1 MNAGWHAR
9 NKKIQNF
16 LLNKISFH
24 SAQQDESSR
33 GDRIFNA
40 FNVKQGKG
48 MPFKTR
54 ETKKKEQ
61 ASIMAKSKWGKGY
74 ETVVKEELALNLT
87 SNCLNVETF
96 NARIKEQIA
105 KEGMRHLE

>member
-1 MNAGWHAR
+1 MQNS
-9 NKKIQNF
+9 KKSTTF

-24 SAQQDESSR
+24 SSQQDESTR

-40 FNVKQGKG
+40 FNVKQGRG
-48 MPFKTR
+48 MGFKTR

-61 ASIMAKSKWGKGY
+61 TQIMAKNKWGKGFDI
-74 ETVVKEELALNLT
+74 VVKEELALNLT
-87 SNCLNVETF
+87 SNCLNMETF
-96 NARIKEQIA
+96 NAKIKEQIA

>member
-1 MNAGWHAR
+1 
-9 NKKIQNF
+9 
-16 LLNKISFH
+16 
-24 SAQQDESSR
+24 
-33 GDRIFNA
+33 
-40 FNVKQGKG
+40 
-48 MPFKTR
+48 
-54 ETKKKEQ
+54 
-61 ASIMAKSKWGKGY
+61 MAKSKWGKGY

>member
-1 MNAGWHAR
+1 M
-9 NKKIQNF
+9 KKNQQIQNI
-16 LLNKISFH
+16 LLNKFSFH

-54 ETKKKEQ
+54 EAKRKEAAQ
-61 ASIMAKSKWGKGY
+61 IMAKNKWGKGFDI
-74 ETVVKEELALNLT
+74 VVKEELEVKLT
-87 SNCLNVETF
+87 SNCLDVATL